1 MTDRMSRSDATRARI
16 LAAARIAFAQD
27 GYDGATIRGV
37 AQRAGTDPALVIR
50 YFASKDGLFAAAT
63 EFDLRLPD
71 LPPEEAG
78 RGLVRH
84 FLSRWEGA
92 PDDWA
97 LRIVLRAGMTNAIA
111 AERARL
117 LFADQVLP
125 VITRIVPDQPATR
138 AGLVGTHL
146 IGIAVCRFFLQIPP
160 VAAMPAEVVVAHV
173 GPVVQH
179 YLTGRLAGDFT
190 P

>member
-1 MTDRMSRSDATRARI
+1 MPDRPSRSGATRARI
-16 LAAARIAFAQD
+16 LSAARSAFARD
-27 GYDGATIRGV
+27 GYDGTTIRAV
-37 AQRAGTDPALVIR
+37 AQQAGADPALVIR
-50 YFASKDGLFAAAT
+50 YFTSKDGLFAAAT

-78 RGLVRH
+78 RGLARH
-84 FLSRWEGA
+84 FLNRWEGA

-97 LRIVLRAGMTNAIA
+97 LRIVLRAGMTNAVA

-117 LFADQVLP
+117 LFTNQVLP
-125 VITRIVPDQPATR
+125 VITRIAPDEPAVR
-138 AGLVGTHL
+138 AGLVGSHL
-146 IGIAVCRFFLQIPP
+146 IGIAVCRFFLCIPP
-160 VAAMPAEVVVAHV
+160 VVAMPAEAVVAHV
-173 GPVVQH
+173 GPVLQH